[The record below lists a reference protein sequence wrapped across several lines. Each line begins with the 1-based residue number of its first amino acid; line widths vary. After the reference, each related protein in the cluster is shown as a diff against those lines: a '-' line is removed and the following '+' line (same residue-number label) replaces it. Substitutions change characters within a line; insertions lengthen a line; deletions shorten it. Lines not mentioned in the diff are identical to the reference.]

1 MQQSDNHN
9 YSSKKETYPN
19 TSSEPVGRAAILA
32 AVKKAQPD
40 YIPLPESGPV
50 TMNGSDIQ
58 PYQKVLEAIGGKAYI
73 INDAEDI
80 IAYIEKL
87 FPEAR
92 RIVST
97 VTSIE
102 KHLVHDEQ
110 HVELRSLQDVEV
122 AIVKAKLAVAETGA
136 IWVTEEDLKIRV
148 LPFICENLVAIVEA
162 KDIVANMH
170 EAYEVIG
177 NADYGFGVFI
187 AGPSKTA
194 DIEQSLVLGAHG
206 PKSMTVLIVQS

>member
-1 MQQSDNHN
+1 MQQFDNNH
-9 YSSKKETYPN
+9 SPKEETYQN
-19 TSSEPVGRAAILA
+19 TSSEPVGRATILA

-40 YIPLPESGPV
+40 YIPLPESEPV
-50 TMNGSDIQ
+50 TMSGGDIQ
-58 PYQKVLEAIGGKAYI
+58 QHQKVLEAIGGKAYV
-73 INDAEDI
+73 INDTEDI
-80 IAYIEKL
+80 IAYAEKL
-87 FPEAR
+87 FPQAR

-122 AIVKAKLAVAETGA
+122 AIVKAKLAVAENGA

-177 NADYGFGVFI
+177 SADYGFGVFI

-206 PKSMTVLIVQS
+206 PKSMTVLIIQP